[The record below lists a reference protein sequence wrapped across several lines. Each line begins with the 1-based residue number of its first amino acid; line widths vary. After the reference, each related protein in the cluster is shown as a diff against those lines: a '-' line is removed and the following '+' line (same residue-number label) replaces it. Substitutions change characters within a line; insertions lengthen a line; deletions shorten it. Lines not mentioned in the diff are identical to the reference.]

1 MLYTKPPK
9 VNSFKGDVF
18 ENDLKVLVI
27 PVFQKEGKPLLEGIV
42 EKANA
47 FVNNALR
54 NAIDLGQFKGE
65 VSEVL
70 KIFAKNK
77 LIAFVG
83 LGDLSVSKENKMENI
98 RRSYAAVARALKDSF
113 DRVLFTVDDEKLDN
127 DLKREAII
135 GALLG
140 SYSLEAFKNEKK
152 NKLKEVY
159 FNVEEYIINEA
170 VAIAEGVYLARDL
183 ANAPP
188 NEVAPPKLVEKVK
201 GLFKDLKNV
210 EIKVFD
216 YDGLVKKGFGGIVS
230 VGKGSDEKPRLIILK
245 YKGSQKDEKPLA
257 IVGKTI
263 VFDSGGINLKPSQSL
278 FEMRAD
284 KAGGATAL
292 GVLWSV
298 ARLSLPVNLVVLIPA
313 AINVPSGSSY
323 LPSDVIK
330 MWDGTYVEVTNTD
343 AEGRLTLAD
352 ALAYAAKEFDAKEII
367 DLATL
372 TGAAWIALGPLIAAY
387 FTRDENLSKLIEK
400 ASRTT
405 GEKLWRLPMEDS
417 YKKLFSK
424 KAPLGDVANAV
435 ARAGGA
441 ITAALFLERFVHG
454 KPWIHLDIAG
464 PGIGSDAQGLAPEY
478 WPQGIAPG
486 FGVRLLV
493 EYLKNKISE
502 KN

>member
-1 MLYTKPPK
+1 LLYTKPPRA
-9 VNSFKGDVF
+9 NIFKGDIF
-18 ENDLKVLVI
+18 ENDLKAIVI
-27 PVFQKEGKPLLEGIV
+27 PVFQREGKPVVEGIA
-42 EKANA
+42 EKADI
-47 FVNNALR
+47 FVNGALK
-54 NAIDLGQFKGE
+54 NAISLDQFKGE
-65 VSEVL
+65 ISEIL
-70 KIFAKNK
+70 KTFAKNK
-77 LIAFVG
+77 LVLFVG
-83 LGDLSVSKENKMENI
+83 LGDLSANEEVKMENI
-98 RRSYAAVARALKDSF
+98 RRGYAAVVRALKNSF
-113 DRVLFTVDDEKLDN
+113 EKVLFIIDEKLEEN
-127 DLKREAII
+127 LKREAVI
-135 GALLG
+135 GVLLG

-152 NKLKEVY
+152 RKLKEVY
-159 FNVEEYIINEA
+159 FNVEEHIINEA

-201 GLFKDLKNV
+201 NLFNNFKNI
-210 EIKVFD
+210 EIKVFNYND
-216 YDGLVKKGFGGIVS
+216 LVKKEFGGIIS
-230 VGKGSDEKPRLIILK
+230 VGKGSDEKPRLLILK

-257 IVGKTI
+257 VIGKTI

-278 FEMRAD
+278 FDMRAD

-298 ARLSLPVNLVVLIPA
+298 AKLSLPINLVVLIPA

-352 ALAYAAKEFDAKEII
+352 ALAYAAKEFDAKELI

-400 ASRTT
+400 ASRIT

-417 YKKLFSK
+417 YKKLFPK

-435 ARAGGA
+435 TRAGGA

-478 WPQGIAPG
+478 WPQRIAPG

-493 EYLKNKISE
+493 EYLKSKVSE